1 MNMTAETL
9 WQSILQ
15 TLSEALTE
23 VTVYNYFGMSS
34 IGLSLE
40 NSVLTVQLPED
51 KDGAQLSQL
60 FGSFLKAALQKAGVP
75 DDTRIV
81 FVHPKAEAP
90 KIPEQWIAEVPTS
103 ADQAPSGLLPQLTF
117 DSFVEGPSNQ
127 FAVSV
132 AKFVAQHPGNETN
145 RTNPF
150 FMYGPTGVGKTHLLH
165 AIGNMAKATNP
176 NLHILYTT
184 SENMHNEFLRM
195 FNPSMG
201 DSDQLKQNFR
211 NKYRTP
217 DILMVDDIQYISGK
231 NGIQEEFFNIFNE
244 LQSQKKQIVMTSDR
258 QPNEIP
264 ELVDRLV
271 SRFQMGICADV
282 DLPSYE
288 TRLNI
293 LMLKLQAY
301 PDVQLNTQVLEFIA
315 QKVTSSVRA
324 LEGALSTTVNY
335 ARMFPGSASMVT
347 VEVLEKSILKNYIQ
361 AEESIVRLTCVDIQ
375 KAVCA
380 HYNIHM
386 EDLLGKT
393 RTAEIAQPRQMAIFL
408 ARKLTTSSSK
418 EIGKSFN
425 RNHATVLY
433 SCQMIQDLFKKGD
446 SNTCASIKA
455 ILQSLGKTI
464 SDLN

>member
-23 VTVYNYFGMSS
+23 VTVYNYFGTTST
-34 IGLSLE
+34 GLSFE

-51 KDGAQLSQL
+51 KNGSQLNQL
-60 FGSFLKAALQKAGVP
+60 FGSFLKAALEKAGVSG
-75 DDTRIV
+75 DTKIL
-81 FVHPKAEAP
+81 FVHPTPAKAPAPEHTEA
-90 KIPEQWIAEVPTS
+90 ASTS
-103 ADQAPSGLLPQLTF
+103 TESAQSSGLLPQLNF

-127 FAVSV
+127 FAVRV
-132 AKFVAQHPGNETN
+132 ANFVAQNPGNDAN

-165 AIGNMAKATNP
+165 AIGNMAKELNP
-176 NLHILYTT
+176 NLNILYTT
-184 SENMHNEFLRM
+184 SEGMHNEFLRM
-195 FNPSMG
+195 WNPAMG
-201 DSDQLKQNFR
+201 EELKQNFR
-211 NKYRTP
+211 KKYRTP
-217 DILMVDDIQYISGK
+217 DILLVDDIQYIAGK
-231 NGIQEEFFNIFNE
+231 KGIQDEFFNIFNE

-264 ELVDRLV
+264 DLVDRLV

-282 DLPSYE
+282 DIPAYE

-293 LMLKLQAY
+293 LLLKLQAHK
-301 PDVQLNTQVLEFIA
+301 DVKLNQRVLEFIA

-335 ARMFPGSASMVT
+335 ARMFDNPEEMVT

-361 AEESIVRLTCVDIQ
+361 AEESIVHLTCEDIQ

-380 HYNIHM
+380 HYNIHLD
-386 EDLLGKT
+386 DLLGKG

-408 ARKLTTSSSK
+408 SRKLTTSSSK
-418 EIGKSFN
+418 EIGKAFN

-433 SCQMIQDLFKKGD
+433 SCSMVQDLFKSGD
-446 SNTCASIKA
+446 SETCKSIKA
-455 ILQSLGKTI
+455 ILQTFGKTI